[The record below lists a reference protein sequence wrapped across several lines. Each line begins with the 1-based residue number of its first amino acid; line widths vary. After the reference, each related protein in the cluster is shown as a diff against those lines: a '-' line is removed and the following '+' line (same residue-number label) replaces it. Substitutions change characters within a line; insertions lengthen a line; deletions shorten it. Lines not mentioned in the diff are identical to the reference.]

1 LMRPVFDTKLF
12 SACRVQPAPSSPSIR
27 HRRDQAVAIE
37 VDGKCLG
44 AAQDHLAER
53 RSDHARTLNSRCD
66 QRGEAALGDG
76 DRALVDDGRRGSVD
90 DLPNFMRPAKK
101 FAC

>member
-1 LMRPVFDTKLF
+1 MPGRRPGPPW
-12 SACRVQPAPSSPSIR
+12 AECRP
-27 HRRDQAVAIE
+27 
-37 VDGKCLG
+37 
-44 AAQDHLAER
+44 
-53 RSDHARTLNSRCD
+53 DHARILNSRCD